1 MSYKTIT
8 LSLLYLILA
17 SPLLSA
23 APSSEDIQQEFLQA
37 LQEQV
42 LIHDS
47 AEALRN
53 IRQIKQSLNTLQT
66 TPTQQTLNQAQSHF
80 AQFIVSWKAVETV
93 YILGALDDNYLDHPR
108 FIDYFHQA
116 KESIPVQVEQAL
128 ANTKPIEKVLFK
140 YSTKSINA
148 LEYLLFAEPEK
159 GSLLQAMDTRRIE
172 AAKIAVDSI
181 ALWLGEIAQ
190 GYQSTDILLAEN
202 TASIS
207 QVVNALIDSSYKLAN
222 WRVGE
227 AAGLSKKYAGK
238 PSAQRLEYPFSNT
251 SYRAIK
257 SILQTHRKVI
267 ARDSTIDL
275 LAIAQIHDAESEVLF
290 IQKQI
295 DRALEILTNM
305 PRPLTKQIESPQFKA
320 LYKQL
325 DKIHN
330 AYYFILID
338 ALNLN
343 ATIIDADGD

>member
-23 APSSEDIQQEFLQA
+23 APSNEDIQQEFLRA

-47 AEALRN
+47 AEALDN
-53 IRQIKQSLNTLQT
+53 IQQLKLSLNTLQA
-66 TPTQQTLNQAQSHF
+66 TPTQQTLHKVQGLF

-93 YILGALDDNYLDHPR
+93 YILGALDDNYIDHPR

-128 ANTKPIEKVLFK
+128 ASNQPIEKALFK

-148 LEYLLFAEPEK
+148 LEYLLFANPQK
-159 GSLLQAMDTRRIE
+159 GNLLQAMGTRRIE
-172 AAKIAVDSI
+172 AAKIAVDNI
-181 ALWLGEIAQ
+181 ALWLGEISQ
-190 GYQSTDILLAEN
+190 GNQSTDILLAKN

-207 QVVNALIDSSYKLAN
+207 HVVNALIDSSYKLAN
-222 WRVGE
+222 WRVGD
-227 AAGLSKKYAGK
+227 AAGLSKKYEGK

-257 SILQTHRKVI
+257 SILKTHRKI
-267 ARDSTIDL
+267 IDRDGAIDL
-275 LAIAQIHDAESEVLF
+275 LAIAQINDAKSEVLF

-295 DRALEILTNM
+295 DSALKMLAGI
-305 PRPLTKQIESPQFKA
+305 PQPLAQQVESQQVKA

>member
-17 SPLLSA
+17 SPLLLA
-23 APSSEDIQQEFLQA
+23 APSSDETQQQFLRA

-47 AEALRN
+47 AESLSN
-53 IRQIKQSLNTLQT
+53 IQQVKLSLNALQT
-66 TPTQQTLNQAQSHF
+66 APTQQTLSQAQSHF
-80 AQFIVSWKAVETV
+80 EQFIVSWKAVETV
-93 YILGALDDNYLDHPR
+93 YILGALDDSYLDHPR

-116 KESIPVQVEQAL
+116 KESIPVQLEQAL
-128 ANTKPIEKVLFK
+128 GSNKPIEKVLFK

-148 LEYLLFAEPEK
+148 LEYLLFADPEK
-159 GSLLQAMDTRRIE
+159 NSLLQAMSTRRIE
-172 AAKIAVDSI
+172 AAQIAVDNI

-190 GYQSTDILLAEN
+190 GYQSTDMLLAEN

-227 AAGLSKKYAGK
+227 AAGVSKKYAGK
-238 PSAQRLEYPFSNT
+238 TSAQRLEYPFSNT

-257 SILQTHRKVI
+257 SILQTHRKI
-267 ARDSTIDL
+267 IDRDGAVDL
-275 LAIAQIHDAESEVLF
+275 LAIAKIKDAESEVLF
-290 IQKQI
+290 IRKQI
-295 DRALEILTNM
+295 DRALEILTSI
-305 PRPLTKQIESPQFKA
+305 PQPLAEQIESQQFKA

>member
-8 LSLLYLILA
+8 LSLLYLMLV

-23 APSSEDIQQEFLQA
+23 APSKKDIQQEFLQA
-37 LQEQV
+37 LQEQI
-42 LIHDS
+42 LIQDS

-53 IRQIKQSLNTLQT
+53 IQQVKQSLNTLQRA
-66 TPTQQTLNQAQSHF
+66 PTQRTLNQAQSHF
-80 AQFIVSWKAVETV
+80 AQFIVSWKAVETA
-93 YILGALDDNYLDHPR
+93 YILGALDDNYIDHPR

-116 KESIPVQVEQAL
+116 KESIPDQLEKAL
-128 ANTKPIEKVLFK
+128 ASNKPVEKILFK

-148 LEYLLFAEPEK
+148 LEYLLFANPQKET
-159 GSLLQAMDTRRIE
+159 LLQAMGTRRVE
-172 AAKIAVDSI
+172 AAKISVDNI

-202 TASIS
+202 AASIS

-222 WRVGE
+222 WRVGD
-227 AAGLSKKYAGK
+227 AAGLTKKYEGK
-238 PSAQRLEYPFSNT
+238 PSALRLEYPFSNT
-251 SYRAIK
+251 SYRAIR
-257 SILQTHRKVI
+257 SILQTHQKI
-267 ARDSTIDL
+267 INRDGAIDL
-275 LAIAQIHDAESEVLF
+275 LAIAQINDAESEVLF

-295 DRALEILTNM
+295 DRALEILAGM
-305 PRPLTKQIESPQFKA
+305 PKSLTEHIESQEFKA

-338 ALNLN
+338 ALKLN